1 MRATELHSADETKD
15 AMPKFPPKTQCMAA
29 SKLPAPHYHILFS
42 CFEFFRSR
50 PQVHL
55 DQVARNGLPNL
66 QHRWPW
72 DAHPPVCCTAFIVQ
86 LHHRVANG
94 PIVHPVSCWIQ
105 VCCPLRAIT
114 SVVTAKPT
122 LEPAKGFMKPASPQ

>member
-72 DAHPPVCCTAFIVQ
+72 EPTPCVLQAFSMSNCTLGWLTDDWPPCVLLNSPLLLSEGRHRQADDDA
-86 LHHRVANG
+86 
-94 PIVHPVSCWIQ
+94 S
-105 VCCPLRAIT
+105 
-114 SVVTAKPT
+114 
-122 LEPAKGFMKPASPQ
+122 